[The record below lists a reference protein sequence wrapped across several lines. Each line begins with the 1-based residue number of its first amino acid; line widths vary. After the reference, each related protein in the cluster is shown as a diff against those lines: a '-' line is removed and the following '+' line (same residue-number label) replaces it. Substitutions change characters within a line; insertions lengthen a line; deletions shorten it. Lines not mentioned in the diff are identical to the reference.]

1 MRIGRLGIAD
11 AAQFDE
17 SRRAYAV
24 ELGGSGEADVAFTR
38 RLLKDPGVRV
48 WGAIE
53 GSALIGFAVVT
64 EPPDAIHGTITGMMD
79 DLFVAPAWRRCG
91 IARAILAAIGAHAKA
106 EGWSH
111 VRWLVHEGDAAAIA
125 LYDKIAEQ
133 VALRSYVIRLDAPG
147 SLLFRVQI
155 SDARSAQRHPPPS
168 RGRVG
173 GGRGGSAW
181 RSLRWR
187 EQPPPRPSPN
197 LGEGNYSW

>member
-11 AAQFDE
+11 AAQLDE

-24 ELGGSGEADVAFTR
+24 EPGGSGEADVAFTR
-38 RLLKDPGVRV
+38 RLLSDPGVRV

-91 IARAILAAIGAHAKA
+91 IARAILAAIAAHAKA

-133 VALRSYVIRLDAPG
+133 VALRSYVIRLDA
-147 SLLFRVQI
+147 
-155 SDARSAQRHPPPS
+155 ARSM
-168 RGRVG
+168 
-173 GGRGGSAW
+173 
-181 RSLRWR
+181 
-187 EQPPPRPSPN
+187 
-197 LGEGNYSW
+197 